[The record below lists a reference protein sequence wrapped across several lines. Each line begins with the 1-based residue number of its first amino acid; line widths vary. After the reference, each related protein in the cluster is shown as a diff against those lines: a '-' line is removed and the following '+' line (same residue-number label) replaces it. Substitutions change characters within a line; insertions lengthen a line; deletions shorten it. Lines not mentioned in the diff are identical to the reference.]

1 MGFMGDRNRS
11 EPRYDKRDESLL
23 ALIGQLPTVV
33 SNLVKAEIANLKTQ
47 LAHKGKYAGI
57 GAAFVAG
64 AAVFLFFA
72 VGVLVAVLILA
83 LALVMPSWLA
93 ALCVFVLFVLVAA
106 VLVLIALRYF
116 KKINEDPSPMDNVR
130 EDIKAVKGV
139 GEYDR

>member
-1 MGFMGDRNRS
+1 MRDRR
-11 EPRYDKRDESLL
+11 PTDKNDESLL
-23 ALIGQLPTVV
+23 TLVGQLPGIL
-33 SNLVKAEIANLKTQ
+33 SNLVKAEIANAKTQ

-72 VGVLVAVLILA
+72 VGVLVAVAILA
-83 LALVMPSWLA
+83 LALVLPAWLA
-93 ALCVFVLFVLVAA
+93 ALIVFVLFVVIAGI
-106 VLVLIALRYF
+106 LVLIGLRFF
-116 KKINEDPSPMDNVR
+116 KKINEDPSPIDNVK

>member
-1 MGFMGDRNRS
+1 MGFMSDRNRS

-23 ALIGQLPTVV
+23 TLVGQLPGVV
-33 SNLVKAEIANLKTQ
+33 SNLVKAEIENVKTQ

-72 VGVLVAVLILA
+72 IGVLVAVLILA

-116 KKINEDPSPMDNVR
+116 KKINEDPSPMDNVK
-130 EDIKAVKGV
+130 EDIKAVKGL